1 MKRIAK
7 PQWLKIG
14 LPNTADYNWMNQT
27 IKNNN
32 LNTICKRGRCPNA
45 AECWGNGTATF
56 MILGDICTRD
66 CKFCNVQNG
75 NPLTVDSEEPLRV
88 AKSVQIMKLKHT
100 VITSV
105 TRDDLED
112 GGASIWAETIR
123 KIKEINPTTTIE
135 CLIPDFQGKQNLVQK
150 VIDAKPEVISHN
162 METVRNLTP
171 KIRSKAKYET
181 SISVLEYIAKNALS
195 LRAKN
200 EAIHKLKEVTTP
212 MSHNAGK
219 VIIAKSG
226 IMLGLGETEN
236 EVLETMDDL
245 ITVGVTV
252 LTIGQYLQP
261 SKNNI
266 EVSEFITPEK
276 FEFYKEEGLKR
287 GFKFVESAPLVR
299 SSYHAEKHC

>member
-32 LNTICKRGRCPNA
+32 LNTICKSGRCPNA